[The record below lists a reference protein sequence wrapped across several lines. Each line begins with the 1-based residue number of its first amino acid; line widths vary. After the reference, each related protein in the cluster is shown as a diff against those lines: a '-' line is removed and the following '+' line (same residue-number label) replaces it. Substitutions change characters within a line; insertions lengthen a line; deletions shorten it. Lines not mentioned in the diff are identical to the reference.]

1 MDKKNLL
8 KLLNDTEE
16 NDTGS
21 SEGTRTLLIDGLN
34 LFFRNFAMMNM
45 VNPSGIHIGGLGGFF
60 RSLGAEIRRTQ
71 PDQVYVVFDGASSTT
86 NRKNIISEYKSGR
99 EDQRVTNWE
108 VFDSLDDEHDSKV
121 DQIVRVIHYLKTLP
135 VKTVILDKVEA
146 DDIIAYLCSTLP
158 NHPDDK
164 IFIVSSDKD
173 FLQLVNKNVIVY
185 RPMEKK
191 YYTEEAFRA
200 KYKMSPQNFILHKTL
215 LGDNSDKIKGVKGLG
230 EKGLLKKFPELSERN
245 LTFDDIFEICE
256 KKFKDHV
263 GSTDDSWICTTRH
276 EAWKRFNHF
285 IEKKIN
291 FFGDY
296 EDAVDQ
302 RDNFLFHS
310 SLSLLMNIGLITPG
324 EVVQKLKQIIN
335 RVKINSLEGYFRQ
348 IVGWREFIKGVYQN
362 YDEKFEQSNF
372 FNHKRLMKKSWYDG
386 TTGIFPLDYSIKNAS
401 KYAWTHH
408 IERLMIQSNIMNLCE
423 IKPSNVYRWFMEHYM
438 DSSEWVMYPNVYGMG
453 LFSDGGIFSTK
464 PYICGSSYFRKMMDF
479 KKDEWCEVLDGLYW
493 RLIENNSV

>member
-71 PDQVYVVFDGASSTT
+71 PDQVYVVFDGAGSTT
-86 NRKNIISEYKSGR
+86 NRKNILSEYKSGR
-99 EDQRVTNWE
+99 EDQRVTKWE

-146 DDIIAYLCSTLP
+146 DDIIAYLCDKLP

-164 IFIVSSDKD
+164 VFIVSSDKD
-173 FLQLVNKNVIVY
+173 FLQLVNKNVVVY

-191 YYTEEAFRA
+191 YYTEEVFRT

-215 LGDNSDKIKGVKGLG
+215 LGDASDKIKGVKGLG
-230 EKGLLKKFPELSERN
+230 EKGLLKKFPELSERD

-256 KKFKDHV
+256 KKYKDHV
-263 GSTDDSWICTTRH
+263 VYARIIQGVDDLEKNYKVMDLSNPMMDENEKNYLDEVAKSKELNYIP
-276 EAWKRFNHF
+276 EQF
-285 IEKKIN
+285 ISLYN
-291 FFGDY
+291 
-296 EDAVDQ
+296 EDQ
-302 RDNFLFHS
+302 LGGMIRN
-310 SLSLLMNIGLITPG
+310 
-324 EVVQKLKQIIN
+324 
-335 RVKINSLEGYFRQ
+335 
-348 IVGWREFIKGVYQN
+348 
-362 YDEKFEQSNF
+362 
-372 FNHKRLMKKSWYDG
+372 
-386 TTGIFPLDYSIKNAS
+386 LDYWLKENF
-401 KYAWTHH
+401 
-408 IERLMIQSNIMNLCE
+408 ERLY
-423 IKPSNVYRWFMEHYM
+423 K
-438 DSSEWVMYPNVYGMG
+438 
-453 LFSDGGIFSTK
+453 
-464 PYICGSSYFRKMMDF
+464 
-479 KKDEWCEVLDGLYW
+479 
-493 RLIENNSV
+493 